1 MTNEKALSVMKQILD
16 AASKG
21 GLFEN
26 MDASF
31 LAAKCFNHIASQ
43 LQEKDGQVLQ
53 DADGIDN

>member
-1 MTNEKALSVMKQILD
+1 MTNEQALNVIKQVLD

-31 LAAKCFNHIASQ
+31 LAANSFNVISRAI
-43 LQEKDGQVLQ
+43 LKDDKVEN
-53 DADGIDN
+53 DANGIDN

>member
-1 MTNEKALSVMKQILD
+1 MTNEQALNVIRQVLD

-31 LAAKCFNHIASQ
+31 LAAKSFNIISNAI
-43 LQEKDGQVLQ
+43 LEKDKNQIL
-53 DADGIDN
+53 DADGIDS